1 MARDRQRAKQRRR
14 RQQGTGQPGR
24 ARRDPAAR
32 EMGLDDA
39 GVDEA
44 GLGEAPPEVD
54 PPGSTIFPSLDHAS
68 GFADE
73 ARLAEAGLPL
83 PPEDAEGVED
93 EVDYE
98 PAPDEIEGDLVPAGR
113 VDPAVAEEAAEH
125 ARPTTGRGRPR
136 FIVFLGHVWDELR
149 RVQWPD
155 RRQVGQATAV
165 VLGFI
170 VIAGGYLGLLDAIW
184 KPLVDAIL

>member
-24 ARRDPAAR
+24 ARRDRDASAR

-44 GLGEAPPEVD
+44 GLGEPAPDVD
-54 PPGSTIFPSLDHAS
+54 PAGSSVFPSLDHAS

-93 EVDYE
+93 EGAYE
-98 PAPDEIEGDLVPAGR
+98 PAPHQIEGAP
-113 VDPAVAEEAAEH
+113 VA
-125 ARPTTGRGRPR
+125 PR
-136 FIVFLGHVWDELR
+136 
-149 RVQWPD
+149 
-155 RRQVGQATAV
+155 
-165 VLGFI
+165 
-170 VIAGGYLGLLDAIW
+170 
-184 KPLVDAIL
+184 